1 MDLLNISSVASESST
16 DDIPSSLPFNTINHR
31 QLASPTPVAEVTE
44 ISNLRHALNEK
55 NLQLIENRVTTERT
69 LQDMTSNMQKQL
81 VELASAKSELRRYKR
96 SRPLQNLD
104 RDNKQHHHHHQKQ
117 PPHTYNSFDTSS
129 IASTSSTTFSTS
141 SSLPHYESARTQ
153 WPNERELHS
162 LQKKYR
168 DLQSNHRAIEATMNK
183 QNLQQ
188 MAHQDQCELL
198 QARALSAEEARD
210 KMKHT
215 VLRLQ
220 KQSQTL
226 GNDLQSRVSLVESK
240 SIQYRRRLQDAETR
254 DQHQEDE
261 IRQLQNEL
269 KLVSAREDIL
279 KRRVKDSLFANEKG
293 REAVTEVDRLRRRVN
308 ELNIKLEK
316 KEIVM
321 EQQAKRAQTAVEFQN
336 ALVACKSRLNQRE
349 EQIGTLRAQVK
360 ESRTNMRNMNDKC
373 ATSNENVAVS
383 QAKARASERII
394 VDVRLKLQQS
404 REENETLRHHHAGQ
418 QEHIHQ
424 LQADLRSVSS
434 LGMEEATLFASGGPT
449 SRRNT
454 SKTTEEKVNISL
466 QRKLNQAEKELI
478 EMKNLIDGAVSSTV
492 SSTTTGSKNMN
503 STTLLSNGNDST
515 LTVVELSDGPGDDG
529 LLRVLLLDVE
539 ILVAEVVS
547 MSSLLMKVMKG
558 QNDLIGP
565 DDLLIDNELYIEREN
580 REKKNGNIAAMPSV
594 AKLCTK
600 IVNVRKEVRI
610 VRQNLADKLTDSLDD
625 GVGCGMQ

>member
-1 MDLLNISSVASESST
+1 
-16 DDIPSSLPFNTINHR
+16 
-31 QLASPTPVAEVTE
+31 
-44 ISNLRHALNEK
+44 
-55 NLQLIENRVTTERT
+55 
-69 LQDMTSNMQKQL
+69 
-81 VELASAKSELRRYKR
+81 
-96 SRPLQNLD
+96 
-104 RDNKQHHHHHQKQ
+104 
-117 PPHTYNSFDTSS
+117 
-129 IASTSSTTFSTS
+129 
-141 SSLPHYESARTQ
+141 
-153 WPNERELHS
+153 

-449 SRRNT
+449 SRRNIT
-454 SKTTEEKVNISL
+454 KTTEEKVNISL

-478 EMKNLIDGAVSSTV
+478 EMKNLIDGAV

-580 REKKNGNIAAMPSV
+580 RDKKNGNIAAMPSV

>member
-1 MDLLNISSVASESST
+1 
-16 DDIPSSLPFNTINHR
+16 
-31 QLASPTPVAEVTE
+31 
-44 ISNLRHALNEK
+44 
-55 NLQLIENRVTTERT
+55 
-69 LQDMTSNMQKQL
+69 
-81 VELASAKSELRRYKR
+81 
-96 SRPLQNLD
+96 
-104 RDNKQHHHHHQKQ
+104 
-117 PPHTYNSFDTSS
+117 
-129 IASTSSTTFSTS
+129 
-141 SSLPHYESARTQ
+141 
-153 WPNERELHS
+153 
-162 LQKKYR
+162 
-168 DLQSNHRAIEATMNK
+168 
-183 QNLQQ
+183 
-188 MAHQDQCELL
+188 
-198 QARALSAEEARD
+198 
-210 KMKHT
+210 
-215 VLRLQ
+215 
-220 KQSQTL
+220 
-226 GNDLQSRVSLVESK
+226 
-240 SIQYRRRLQDAETR
+240 
-254 DQHQEDE
+254 
-261 IRQLQNEL
+261 
-269 KLVSAREDIL
+269 
-279 KRRVKDSLFANEKG
+279 
-293 REAVTEVDRLRRRVN
+293 
-308 ELNIKLEK
+308 
-316 KEIVM
+316 
-321 EQQAKRAQTAVEFQN
+321 
-336 ALVACKSRLNQRE
+336 LVACKSRLNQRE

-449 SRRNT
+449 SRRNIT
-454 SKTTEEKVNISL
+454 KTTEEKVNISL

-492 SSTTTGSKNMN
+492 SSTTTESKNMN

-580 REKKNGNIAAMPSV
+580 RDKKNGNIAAMPSV

>member
-16 DDIPSSLPFNTINHR
+16 DDIPSSLPLNTINHR

-81 VELASAKSELRRYKR
+81 VELTSAKSELRRYKR

-129 IASTSSTTFSTS
+129 IASTSSTTFST
-141 SSLPHYESARTQ
+141 ARTQ

-168 DLQSNHRAIEATMNK
+168 DLQSKHRAIEATMNK

-198 QARALSAEEARD
+198 RARALSAEEARD

-360 ESRTNMRNMNDKC
+360 EFRTNMRNMNDKC

-449 SRRNT
+449 SKRNT

-478 EMKNLIDGAVSSTV
+478 EMKKLIDGAV

-600 IVNVRKEVRI
+600 IVNVRKEIRI